1 MSNSKIIRAPVSF
14 TDEDYLHCSNCI
26 DLVEYLLSPS
36 TDGESF
42 YINPD
47 DIDFLA
53 RLVYRAYNIMG
64 DVLEASE
71 GPDYVI

>member
-1 MSNSKIIRAPVSF
+1 MSNSKIVRAPVSF

-26 DLVEYLLSPS
+26 DLVEYLLSPC
-36 TDGESF
+36 TDDESL
-42 YINPD
+42 YITPD

-64 DVLEASE
+64 DVIEASE
-71 GPDYVI
+71 GPEYVI

>member
-1 MSNSKIIRAPVSF
+1 MSKSKIIRAPVSF

-42 YINPD
+42 NIAPD
-47 DIDFLA
+47 DIEFLA

-64 DVLEASE
+64 EVIEASE

>member
-42 YINPD
+42 EVTPD
-47 DIDFLA
+47 DFEFLA

-64 DVLEASE
+64 EVIEASK
-71 GPDYVI
+71 GPDYFI

>member
-1 MSNSKIIRAPVSF
+1 MSNSKIIRVPLSF

-26 DLVEYLLSPS
+26 YLVEYLLSSS
-36 TDGESF
+36 TDGESLH
-42 YINPD
+42 ITLD
-47 DIDFLA
+47 DIEFLA

-64 DVLEASE
+64 DVIVSSE

>member
-36 TDGESF
+36 TDGESLH
-42 YINPD
+42 INPD
-47 DIDFLA
+47 DIEFLA

-64 DVLEASE
+64 DVIVATE

>member
-14 TDEDYLHCSNCI
+14 TDEDYFHCSNCI

-36 TDGESF
+36 TDGESL
-42 YINPD
+42 YITPD
-47 DIDFLA
+47 DIEFLA

-64 DVLEASE
+64 DVIEASE